1 MSKTG
6 DDFRELLELIDQFPK
21 KDRYKAIEIAVA
33 TIEAWISAHDR
44 NV

>member
-1 MSKTG
+1 MSRAG

-33 TIEAWISAHDR
+33 TIEAWISAHDKS
-44 NV
+44 V

>member
-1 MSKTG
+1 MSKAG

-33 TIEAWISAHDR
+33 TIETWISAHDKS
-44 NV
+44 V

>member
-1 MSKTG
+1 MSKAG

-33 TIEAWISAHDR
+33 TIETWISAHDKSA
-44 NV
+44 

>member
-6 DDFRELLELIDQFPK
+6 DSFRELLELIDQFPE

-33 TIEAWISAHDR
+33 TIEAWISAHDKSI
-44 NV
+44 

>member
-6 DDFRELLELIDQFPK
+6 DDFRELLELIEQFPK

-33 TIEAWISAHDR
+33 TIEAWISAHDKSI
-44 NV
+44 